1 MRNLL
6 NKIGVIYV
14 LWVKNS
20 RETLT
25 NRAQMVKQRESV
37 SLLSMTKSCETLI
50 EFLKSW
56 SSFQLVR
63 IPVQYLCSFIT
74 AIYFRLV
81 RISKFLNALLRV
93 CYLD

>member
-1 MRNLL
+1 M
-6 NKIGVIYV
+6 
-14 LWVKNS
+14 
-20 RETLT
+20 T
-25 NRAQMVKQRESV
+25 NI
-37 SLLSMTKSCETLI
+37 CEMLI

-56 SSFQLVR
+56 SSFRLVR

-93 CYLD
+93 MCILSRLVRIRLVRTFF